1 MFLKA
6 ELENVAKLEFRA
18 KPEGEKKVKFREN
31 KEYVTSNP
39 ALSDISQKLFRTIE
53 KMEKFIKDKHEMNWE
68 NARDEAEALS
78 SQGRL
83 GLNRGEFG
91 TEGYEGGVGGDEFE
105 LPRSDRFAS
114 ATKDLI
120 EQAHQL
126 AELKGDGSS
135 IFLRSDQSILNNQL
149 FENFTKEMQHDMA
162 VTPTKMKFIEESYLG
177 DNFDTVQKRPPKKL
191 EVGGQKLGNKLE
203 FLNKQMSFEEIGTI
217 ICRKDV
223 QKKRIKMEVRNSK
236 VAEFCE
242 VLKGKKINVSLLPKF
257 NELRNTYYDVMERKR
272 AEQIA
277 SSSAKNI
284 GSKTESKQG
293 MSGRSEPER
302 GFEGGEMN
310 DYNDGLDVIMETMRE
325 EVMTDPNVDYMNVN
339 ENWSRLGEMS
349 ELIRFLND

>member
-1 MFLKA
+1 M
-6 ELENVAKLEFRA
+6 AKLEFRA

-68 NARDEAEALS
+68 NARDDAEALS

-91 TEGYEGGVGGDEFE
+91 TEGYEGDVGGDEFE

-177 DNFDTVQKRPPKKL
+177 DNFDTVQKRPAKKL
-191 EVGGQKLGNKLE
+191 EVVGQKLGKRCSE
-203 FLNKQMSFEEIGTI
+203 K
-217 ICRKDV
+217 KD
-223 QKKRIKMEVRNSK
+223 
-236 VAEFCE
+236 
-242 VLKGKKINVSLLPKF
+242 
-257 NELRNTYYDVMERKR
+257 
-272 AEQIA
+272 
-277 SSSAKNI
+277 KN
-284 GSKTESKQG
+284 
-293 MSGRSEPER
+293 
-302 GFEGGEMN
+302 GG
-310 DYNDGLDVIMETMRE
+310 
-325 EVMTDPNVDYMNVN
+325 
-339 ENWSRLGEMS
+339 
-349 ELIRFLND
+349 